1 MLNLSSAERER
12 EREKGDFSIW
22 PSPLSWGWLGLH
34 NTTNSD
40 SYPNCLHKV
49 FVQTIVSVE
58 SCCNNIEILTYRVK
72 AFTGF
77 VLIKQTSC
85 FMRIEK
91 LFYVY
96 WELPASPK

>member
-1 MLNLSSAERER
+1 MSMRV
-12 EREKGDFSIW
+12 EREKGNHFGTIIH
-22 PSPLSWGWLGLH
+22 LLLK

-40 SYPNCLHKV
+40 SFPNCLHKV

-58 SCCNNIEILTYRVK
+58 PCCNNIEILTYRVK

-96 WELPASPK
+96 